1 MKSSSLPEVTSARP
15 GAHQD
20 DRNVVVMVEGGET
33 RAPFVQAGCR
43 RLARPQEIR
52 EASPGLSGEPLKR
65 AVAVGNSSASAR
77 RRWRAR
83 IDSPRSALV
92 SSG

>member
-52 EASPGLSGEPLKR
+52 EASPGLSGEPLKAGCR
-65 AVAVGNSSASAR
+65 RRQQFCISSKAVAREDRLA
-77 RRWRAR
+77 
-83 IDSPRSALV
+83 ALG
-92 SSG
+92 SR